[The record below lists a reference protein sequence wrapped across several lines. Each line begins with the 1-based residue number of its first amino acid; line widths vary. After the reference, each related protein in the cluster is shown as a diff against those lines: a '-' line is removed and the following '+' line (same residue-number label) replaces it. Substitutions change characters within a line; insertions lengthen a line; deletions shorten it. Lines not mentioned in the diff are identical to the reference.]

1 MSNTATAVS
10 KPRKGFWEN
19 MKARKGQRVLVIV
32 LFMIIPLTLLA
43 VFTYIPFF
51 FFFLFSFYN
60 MKYGGQQGT

>member
-1 MSNTATAVS
+1 
-10 KPRKGFWEN
+10 

-51 FFFLFSFYN
+51 EMIRFSFYN

>member
-51 FFFLFSFYN
+51 EMIRFSFYN